1 MSFERT
7 MPKKFLK
14 SNYHVIWHVNKFL
27 KYILLIML
35 LQLFQFFP
43 FALLYPAP
51 PIPSSNPPTIVHVH
65 GSCVGSLAAPFPI
78 LYFTSPSLLR
88 CTYLFDVPFAWNI
101 FFLPFTFFY
110 VYLSIWDGSLKG
122 RYGSCFLIHSGNL
135 CLLVRAFKPF
145 TFKVI
150 IDRHVCGAILLLDCW
165 FFPFSFFFLFSK
177 QAL

>member
-14 SNYHVIWHVNKFL
+14 SNYHVIWYVNKFL

-78 LYFTSPSLLR
+78 LYFISPQLFCNCRFVLLFPSPLHALSHTPFSSGNHQDALHIHDSVSVLLVCLVWFLDSIVDR
-88 CTYLFDVPFAWNI
+88 YVIIAILLFIVFI
-101 FFLPFTFFY
+101 FFLNK
-110 VYLSIWDGSLKG
+110 SL
-122 RYGSCFLIHSGNL
+122 
-135 CLLVRAFKPF
+135 
-145 TFKVI
+145 
-150 IDRHVCGAILLLDCW
+150 
-165 FFPFSFFFLFSK
+165 
-177 QAL
+177 